1 MQEVKD
7 PMNLVEAFLAMRR
20 ERPDLAARARLA
32 MVGDG
37 PLRGRAEERL
47 REERAFDAA
56 WLPGARGDVAESL
69 RGFDLFVL
77 PSKAEGI
84 SNTILEAMATGLPV
98 VATRVGGNPELV
110 VEGKTGTL
118 VPSSDPAALAGAIAR
133 YAGSPSSS
141 PRTARRDGRAPAR
154 SSASPGWCRAT
165 PICTTRACGT
175 RESGPVPIS

>member
-1 MQEVKD
+1 M
-7 PMNLVEAFLAMRR
+7 
-20 ERPDLAARARLA
+20 
-32 MVGDG
+32 
-37 PLRGRAEERL
+37 
-47 REERAFDAA
+47 
-56 WLPGARGDVAESL
+56 AESL

-133 YAGSPSSS
+133 YAGSPVV
-141 PRTARRDGRAPAR
+141 AAHGAAGRA
-154 SSASPGWCRAT
+154 
-165 PICTTRACGT
+165 RACAEFSLARMVSRYADLVRHPGV
-175 RESGPVPIS
+175 GPVPIS